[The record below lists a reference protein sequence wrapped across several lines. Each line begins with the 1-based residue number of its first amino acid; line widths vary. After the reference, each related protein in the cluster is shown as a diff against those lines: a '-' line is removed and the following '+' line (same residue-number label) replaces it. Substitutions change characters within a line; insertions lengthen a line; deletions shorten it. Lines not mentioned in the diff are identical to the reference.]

1 MRRREFIKIV
11 ASSLAAAWPLAARA
25 QQPAMPV
32 VGFLSGASL
41 ETMHEYVAE
50 FKRGLVDAGF
60 SEGRNVV
67 IEYRWAEGHN
77 DQLPTLA
84 ADLVRRRVTAI
95 VAFASTPAALASKD
109 ATQTIPIV
117 FFIGTDPVKVGLVK
131 GLARPG
137 GNITGITIINVELF
151 TKSLDLAHN
160 LMPPAATIG
169 VLVNP
174 ANAPQTASEREIVGN
189 SEHALGRRFI
199 VVTASTPDELE
210 PAFATLVG
218 ERVGALVV
226 SGETFFL
233 TQRSRVVALAN
244 RHTLPTIYPYREYV
258 LAGGLM
264 SYGTHY
270 SNEIHKVGI
279 STGRILKGEK
289 AADLPV
295 QQVTKIELVINLKLA
310 KTLNLTIP
318 EPLIGRADE
327 VIE

>member
-1 MRRREFIKIV
+1 
-11 ASSLAAAWPLAARA
+11 
-25 QQPAMPV
+25 
-32 VGFLSGASL
+32 
-41 ETMHEYVAE
+41 
-50 FKRGLVDAGF
+50 
-60 SEGRNVV
+60 
-67 IEYRWAEGHN
+67 
-77 DQLPTLA
+77 
-84 ADLVRRRVTAI
+84 
-95 VAFASTPAALASKD
+95 
-109 ATQTIPIV
+109 
-117 FFIGTDPVKVGLVK
+117 
-131 GLARPG
+131 
-137 GNITGITIINVELF
+137 
-151 TKSLDLAHN
+151 
-160 LMPPAATIG
+160 
-169 VLVNP
+169 
-174 ANAPQTASEREIVGN
+174 
-189 SEHALGRRFI
+189 
-199 VVTASTPDELE
+199 VTASAPDELE

-233 TQRSRVVALAN
+233 TQRNRVVALAT
-244 RHTLPTIYPYREYV
+244 RHALPTIYPYREDV

-295 QQVTKIELVINLKLA
+295 QQVTKIELAINLKVA

>member
-1 MRRREFIKIV
+1 MRRRDLIKII
-11 ASSLAAAWPLAARA
+11 AGSAAAWPLAAQA
-25 QQPAMPV
+25 QQSAMPV

-41 ETMHEYVAE
+41 GTMHEYVAE
-50 FKRGLVDAGF
+50 FKRGLADTGF
-60 SEGRNVV
+60 TEGRNVV

-84 ADLVRRRVTAI
+84 ADLVRRGVTVI

-137 GNITGITIINVELF
+137 GNITGITITNVELI
-151 TKSLDLAHN
+151 TKSIDLAHSI
-160 LMPPAATIG
+160 MPPATTIG

-174 ANAPQTASEREIVGN
+174 ANAPQTASEREIVRN
-189 SEHALGRRFI
+189 AERVLSRRFS

-210 PAFATLVG
+210 PAFATLVS

-233 TQRSRVVALAN
+233 TQRNRVVGLAA
-244 RHTLPTIYPYREYV
+244 RHMLPTIYPYREYV

-270 SNEIHKVGI
+270 SNEIHKVGS

-295 QQVTKIELVINLKLA
+295 QQVTKIELAINLKLA